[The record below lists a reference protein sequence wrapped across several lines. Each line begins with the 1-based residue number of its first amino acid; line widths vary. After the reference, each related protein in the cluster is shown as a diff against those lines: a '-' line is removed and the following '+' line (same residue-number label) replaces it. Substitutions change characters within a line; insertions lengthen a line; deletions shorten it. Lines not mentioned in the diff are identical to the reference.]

1 MHKHSIS
8 KADIWLRHELD
19 STEYN
24 QTGTLNSIFYI
35 LLQLILNY
43 SFLLV
48 KSENKKQGKK

>member
-19 STEYN
+19 ATEYN
-24 QTGTLNSIFYI
+24 QIGTLNSIFYI